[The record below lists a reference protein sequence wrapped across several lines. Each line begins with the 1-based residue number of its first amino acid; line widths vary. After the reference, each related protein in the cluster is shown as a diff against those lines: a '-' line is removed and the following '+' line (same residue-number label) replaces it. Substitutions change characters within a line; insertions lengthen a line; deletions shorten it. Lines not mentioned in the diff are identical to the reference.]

1 MRPTVIANSF
11 LWIFAKIT
19 QDRNRTNPENHLWLE
34 RGGSGPHGF
43 SSVAGRSFAWIH
55 QKSSWQQCSGVAS
68 SSYLSILQPAL
79 MAFQKPRVHMW
90 EEDTR
95 YVMQKDRASCSW
107 CAGGGR
113 GIDPRRAC
121 TQCGHSLFFPGSGAW
136 YLLLL
141 LHSHIIS
148 TCPLPTSCHP
158 LGPRPLRNRYSDLS
172 SLSSR
177 FQG

>member
-1 MRPTVIANSF
+1 MTREGWFRATRILFCRRSLLRVDSPKVFKTTM
-11 LWIFAKIT
+11 L
-19 QDRNRTNPENHLWLE
+19 
-34 RGGSGPHGF
+34 RG
-43 SSVAGRSFAWIH
+43 
-55 QKSSWQQCSGVAS
+55 CS
-68 SSYLSILQPAL
+68 SSYLAILPPAL
-79 MAFQKPRVHMW
+79 VALQKPRVHVW

-95 YVMQKDRASCSW
+95 YVMQKKDRASCSW